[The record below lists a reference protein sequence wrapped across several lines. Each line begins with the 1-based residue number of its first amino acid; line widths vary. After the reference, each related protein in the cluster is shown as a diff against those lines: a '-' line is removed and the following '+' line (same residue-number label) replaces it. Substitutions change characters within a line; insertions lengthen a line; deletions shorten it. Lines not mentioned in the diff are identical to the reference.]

1 MEKEKAAV
9 QEVPRPAIR
18 LQVTRE
24 IQRHIA
30 YENELDPA
38 FGEHIARKAYG
49 EKLFSCIQC
58 GTCSGTCP
66 VSHYMD
72 YTPRKIIAMV
82 REGFKDEV
90 LNCFTIWLCASC
102 YACTVDCPREIKIT
116 DVMYALKQEAIAQ
129 GVYPR
134 GFPIPML
141 AREFFRGVIRD
152 GRSNEVPLMMRLFMK
167 TNPLGMLR
175 NMRVALGLLRAGR
188 MSPWRQERTR
198 SRDTIPT
205 LLQAAKQAEEVDRP

>member
-1 MEKEKAAV
+1 MEKEAPGK
-9 QEVPRPAIR
+9 EVPRPAR
-18 LQVTRE
+18 PLQVRRE
-24 IQRHIA
+24 IRRHIA
-30 YENELDPA
+30 YESELDPT

-82 REGFKDEV
+82 RGGFRDEA

-116 DVMYALKQEAIAQ
+116 DVMYALKQEAISQ

-134 GFPIPML
+134 RFPIPIL

-152 GRSNEVPLMMRLFMK
+152 GRSNEMPLMLRLF
-167 TNPLGMLR
+167 L
-175 NMRVALGLLRAGR
+175 
-188 MSPWRQERTR
+188 
-198 SRDTIPT
+198 
-205 LLQAAKQAEEVDRP
+205 